1 VILRFR
7 VFVVKNFFRKNKN
20 LDQNYHM
27 AKIKHETVK
36 VLSNIQLGTGYYRI
50 RLNCHRDYA
59 QAHPGQF
66 VMVRFPQQMDPLLP
80 RPFSIHRLIKQAGVV
95 TALELLYK
103 VVGKGTQMLSLR
115 QPGDYLNL
123 TGPLGH
129 GFAVA
134 AGVEHI
140 KIAAGGIGVAP
151 MIFLLD
157 YLYEQKHDLAG
168 VEVFLGGRSKADLLC
183 LDEFSNFGL
192 PLHLTTDDGS
202 SGDRC
207 LVTDPLEIAVVEN
220 RPDIIFACGPME
232 MIACVAGIAEKHGVA
247 CQVSIEAMMACGM
260 GACLGCAV
268 AGRKSS
274 DKYLHA
280 CLNGPVFDIS
290 ELKL

>member
-1 VILRFR
+1 
-7 VFVVKNFFRKNKN
+7 
-20 LDQNYHM
+20 M
-27 AKIKHETVK
+27 ARIIHETVE
-36 VLSNIQLGTGYYRI
+36 VLSNIPLAPGYYRM
-50 RLNCHRDYA
+50 RLSCHQQYTRA
-59 QAHPGQF
+59 LPGQF
-66 VMVRFPQQMDPLLP
+66 VMVRFPEQIDPLLP
-80 RPFSIHRLIKQAGVV
+80 RPFSIHRLIKEEGVA
-95 TALELLYK
+95 TGLELLYK
-103 VVGKGTQMLSLR
+103 VVGKGTHALSLR
-115 QPGDYLNL
+115 QSGDYLNL
-123 TGPLGH
+123 TGPLGR

-134 AGVEHI
+134 PDAVQI

-157 YLYEQKHDLAG
+157 YLNELKHGLSC

-183 LDEFSNFGL
+183 LDDFSSFGL
-192 PLHLTTDDGS
+192 PLHTTTDDGS

-220 RPDIIFACGPME
+220 RPDIIFACGPMN
-232 MIACVAGIAEKHGVA
+232 MLACVAGIAEKHRIA

-280 CLNGPVFDIS
+280 CLNGPVFDS
-290 ELKL
+290 RELKI